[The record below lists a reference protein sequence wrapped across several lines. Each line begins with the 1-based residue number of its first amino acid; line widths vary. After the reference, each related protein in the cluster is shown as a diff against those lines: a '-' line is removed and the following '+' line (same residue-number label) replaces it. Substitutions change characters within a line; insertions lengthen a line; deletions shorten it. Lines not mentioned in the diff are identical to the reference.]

1 MTLLHQI
8 KVLEATHQSTLL
20 YIIYIALCI
29 WYIYIY
35 HKQIYFNI
43 NLQGNIHYIVTAEIS
58 AQIDHCH
65 TQQQNIYDYINPYI
79 IIYTN
84 I

>member
-1 MTLLHQI
+1 MYF
-8 KVLEATHQSTLL
+8 S
-20 YIIYIALCI
+20 IYL
-29 WYIYIY
+29 YIYIF
-35 HKQIYFNI
+35 ICIGTNLLFNI

-58 AQIDHCH
+58 AQIYHCH